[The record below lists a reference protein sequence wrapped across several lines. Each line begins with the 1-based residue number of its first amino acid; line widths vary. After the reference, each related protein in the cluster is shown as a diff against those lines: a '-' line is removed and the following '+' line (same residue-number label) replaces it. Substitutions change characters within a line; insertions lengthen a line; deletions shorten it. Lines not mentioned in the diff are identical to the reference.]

1 MARSI
6 FREMAQTV
14 ASNPLLV
21 LVAVVIASAVYRYV
35 YNPLVASPLRL
46 IPGSRIYGVT
56 KWRLALDDYCGTRTR
71 KIHQLHQKYGTAVR
85 ISPNEVSFSS
95 LSALRAI
102 YGAGSGFERTSFY
115 RMFDVYGR
123 QNLFTFAESRKHS
136 ERKKLLAHAYSKSVV
151 LSPSGIARPLVEKN
165 VKSFLD
171 LLEQEKSVAEE
182 IFHSL
187 HWFSLDSITGFL
199 YGDKHGGT
207 HALEGN
213 RADRMMLD
221 DIIDPSRRKLSWF
234 VVHLKTYTNWL
245 YTRTGVV
252 EKLVAALGLLPMS
265 KPATYTGI
273 RAHGLRSWKGFES
286 DSIADG
292 GSPDDGAIISKLWQH
307 SKIEKEPRLDGL
319 DIASE
324 VADHFLAGIDTTSDT
339 LMFVIWALSRPENR
353 KYQERL
359 MAELDLIPSTSQNQD
374 GNPTADVTDKLPF
387 LDAVIKEGLR
397 LYAPLPA
404 SEPRSLPVDAT
415 IDGYHIPAGT
425 VVSMS
430 PYTLHRNAAVF
441 PEPLKFKPE
450 RWLGECGDVTEMK
463 KWFWAFS
470 SGGRM
475 CIGIHLAMAEMTT
488 LLAAIYSKYTTT
500 EQDRQRGVSP
510 GITSRFE
517 VFSDETFAV
526 VKEHEC
532 WIDFTKRQRE

>member
-1 MARSI
+1 MTRNSSEKGLRSCPD
-6 FREMAQTV
+6 RNHLAAQAV
-14 ASNPLLV
+14 ATHPVPV
-21 LVAVVIASAVYRYV
+21 LIAVAIASVVYHYI
-35 YNPLVASPLRL
+35 YNPLAVSPLRL
-46 IPGSRIYGVT
+46 IPGSKFYAVT
-56 KWRLALDDYCGTRTR
+56 KWSLALDDYHGTRTR
-71 KIHQLHQKYGTAVR
+71 KIHELHQKYGTAVR

-95 LSALRAI
+95 LSALRTI

-123 QNLFTFAESRKHS
+123 QNLFTFAEGQKHG

-151 LSPSGIARPLVEKN
+151 LSLTGIARPLVEKN
-165 VKSFLD
+165 VQNFLD

-199 YGDKHGGT
+199 YGDQHGGT
-207 HALEGN
+207 HALRGN
-213 RADRMMLD
+213 EADRMMLN

-234 VVHLKTYTNWL
+234 VVHLKAYTNWL
-245 YTRTGVV
+245 YTRTGVM
-252 EKLVAALGLLPMS
+252 EKLVAALNLLPMK

-273 RAHGLRSWKGFES
+273 RAHALRSWEEFES
-286 DSIADG
+286 STLR
-292 GSPDDGAIISKLWQH
+292 DDGAKDDKSIISKLWRH
-307 SKIEKEPRLDGL
+307 SKSEKEPRLDGL

-339 LMFVIWALSRPENR
+339 LMFVIWALSRPVNK

-359 MAELDLIPSTSQNQD
+359 IAELDCIPPISCNQD
-374 GNPTADVTDKLPF
+374 GNPTAEVADKLTY

-404 SEPRSLPVDAT
+404 SEPRSLPVDTT

-430 PYTLHRNAAVF
+430 PYTLHRNAAIF

-450 RWLGECGDVTEMK
+450 RWLGECGNVSDMK

-475 CIGIHLAMAEMTT
+475 CIGI
-488 LLAAIYSKYTTT
+488 
-500 EQDRQRGVSP
+500 Q
-510 GITSRFE
+510 
-517 VFSDETFAV
+517 
-526 VKEHEC
+526 
-532 WIDFTKRQRE
+532 

>member
-6 FREMAQTV
+6 LRDTAQAV
-14 ASNPLLV
+14 ASNPVPTLI
-21 LVAVVIASAVYRYV
+21 AIVIASAVYHYI
-35 YNPLVASPLRL
+35 YNPLAVSPLRL
-46 IPGSRIYGVT
+46 LPGSKVYAVT
-56 KWRLALDDYCGTRTR
+56 KWRLALDDYHGTRTR
-71 KIHQLHQKYGTAVR
+71 KIHGLHQKYGTAVR

-95 LSALRAI
+95 LSALRTI
-102 YGAGSGFERTSFY
+102 YGAGSGFERTNFY

-123 QNLFTFAESRKHS
+123 QNLFTFAEGKKHG

-151 LSPSGIARPLVEKN
+151 LSLTGIAKPLVEKN

-207 HALEGN
+207 HALRGN
-213 RADRMMLD
+213 EADRLMLN

-234 VVHLKTYTNWL
+234 VVHLKAYTNWL
-245 YTRTGVV
+245 YTRTGVM
-252 EKLVAALGLLPMS
+252 EKLVTALNLLPMK

-273 RAHGLRSWKGFES
+273 RAHGLRSWEEFES
-286 DSIADG
+286 STVKG
-292 GSPDDGAIISKLWQH
+292 GQSHDEKAIISKLWKH
-307 SKIEKEPRLDGL
+307 SKSEKEPRLDGL

-339 LMFVIWALSRPENR
+339 LMFVIWALSRPEN
-353 KYQERL
+353 KEYQERL
-359 MAELDLIPSTSQNQD
+359 MAELDCIPSISCNQD
-374 GNPTADVTDKLPF
+374 GIPTAEVADKLPY

-404 SEPRSLPVDAT
+404 SEPRSLPIDTT

-470 SGGRM
+470 SGDRM

-488 LLAAIYSKYTTT
+488 LLAALYLRYTTS
-500 EQDRQRGVSP
+500 EQDRQKNASP

-517 VFSDETFAV
+517 VFSDETFATV
-526 VKEHEC
+526 REHEC
-532 WIDFTKRQRE
+532 WINFTERQRE